1 MFTDWILQKNTKV
14 CCQSNRYYIYDNN
27 VNTFNLGGLIMQK
40 MRPDSKK
47 READVAF
54 GFVKNA
60 QMVRHIKTL
69 KSLLSILERSNEII
83 GYDDLMFV
91 ELIDIA
97 SNADDNL
104 NTSNFTSFVVDVV
117 QGKFQLQAIDEFYKE
132 INVSVPE
139 NLDEEAVKRYL
150 ELKEHEN
157 DLKKN
162 QDVSTVNRTIEGS
175 FDRML
180 DVILFYA
187 GYFNRNNR
195 EAYPE
200 VKELIATK
208 YFGNNT
214 SVQDVMKSFVKI
226 MKDIL
231 EAVYK

>member
-1 MFTDWILQKNTKV
+1 
-14 CCQSNRYYIYDNN
+14 
-27 VNTFNLGGLIMQK
+27 
-40 MRPDSKK
+40 
-47 READVAF
+47 
-54 GFVKNA
+54 
-60 QMVRHIKTL
+60 
-69 KSLLSILERSNEII
+69 
-83 GYDDLMFV
+83 MFV

-150 ELKEHEN
+150 ELKDHEN

-162 QDVSTVNRTIEGS
+162 QNVSTVNRTIEGS

-180 DVILFYA
+180 DVILLYA
-187 GYFNRNNR
+187 GYFDRNNR

>member
-14 CCQSNRYYIYDNN
+14 CCRSNRYYIYDNN

-54 GFVKNA
+54 GFIKN
-60 QMVRHIKTL
+60 VRMIKNIKTL
-69 KSLLSILERSNEII
+69 KSLHSILERANEII
-83 GYDDLMFV
+83 GYNDLMFV

-97 SNADDNL
+97 SNANDNL

-117 QGKFQLQAIDEFYKE
+117 QGKFQLQAVEEFYKE
-132 INVSVPE
+132 INVDVPDS
-139 NLDEEAVKRYL
+139 LDEEAVKRYL

-157 DLKKN
+157 DVKKN
-162 QDVSTVNRTIEGS
+162 QDVSTINRNIEGS

-187 GYFNRNNR
+187 GYFDRYDR
-195 EAYPE
+195 DRYPQ